1 MDDSQKR
8 AALSALR
15 RMRRAGGAVRLGEE
29 SARSD
34 KDGSALLLKLSVA
47 PATDEI
53 DEDALEVVDD
63 EDYDDDEEE

>member
-34 KDGSALLLKLSVA
+34 KDGSALLLKLSVE
-47 PATDEI
+47 PATEEL
-53 DEDALEVVDD
+53 DEDLEVTTDEDD
-63 EDYDDDEEE
+63 EDEEE

>member
-47 PATDEI
+47 PATEEL
-53 DEDALEVVDD
+53 DEDLEVTTDEDD
-63 EDYDDDEEE
+63 EDEEE